1 MFKILEI
8 FFENFERFTLYS
20 SKFSIFDVEKISYFF
35 KQVRILPEID
45 WYHYQDA
52 NNAAPTGVVRHWINT
67 YPF

>member
-45 WYHYQDA
+45 WYHYQD
-52 NNAAPTGVVRHWINT
+52 
-67 YPF
+67 